1 MADNKKKRGGADRGL
16 IALSEPYEVAYWS
29 KKFKITPAKLKSAVK
44 KAGRSA
50 KNVEAYIKL
59 QKHKA
64 ADRARIAVSQPYE
77 VGYWSKK
84 FKVTPAKLKAAVAA
98 VGHSSKNV
106 GAYLASKAKKR
117 TKKASKKA
125 ARKTQDAREEKG
137 RPELSECAARVKGP
151 VALRTRATVVNQLAS
166 VRREAIHQPVA
177 AGALQVGLRAATIR
191 AARRMRRVPGL

>member
-29 KKFKITPAKLKSAVK
+29 KKFKITPAKLKAAVK

-64 ADRARIAVSQPYE
+64 ADRARIAMSQPYE
-77 VGYWSKK
+77 VSYWSKK
-84 FKVTPAKLKAAVAA
+84 FKVTPARLKAAVAA

-106 GAYLASKAKKR
+106 GAYLARARRRSAQRKP
-117 TKKASKKA
+117 SKKA
-125 ARKTQDAREEKG
+125 AKKTTKKRAKKK
-137 RPELSECAARVKGP
+137 AA
-151 VALRTRATVVNQLAS
+151 
-166 VRREAIHQPVA
+166 
-177 AGALQVGLRAATIR
+177 
-191 AARRMRRVPGL
+191 

>member
-64 ADRARIAVSQPYE
+64 SDRARIAVSQPYE
-77 VGYWSKK
+77 VSYWSKK
-84 FKVTPAKLKAAVAA
+84 FKVTPARLKAAVVA
-98 VGHSSKNV
+98 VGHSSKAV
-106 GAYLASKAKKR
+106 GAHLAKRKAAKKAKKSAR
-117 TKKASKKA
+117 KAPGKTTKKRSKK
-125 ARKTQDAREEKG
+125 KTA
-137 RPELSECAARVKGP
+137 
-151 VALRTRATVVNQLAS
+151 
-166 VRREAIHQPVA
+166 
-177 AGALQVGLRAATIR
+177 
-191 AARRMRRVPGL
+191 